1 MSQSSNNPDDY
12 LVSNIDFGDV
22 TIDLDYTGSNN
33 TMVYSSSTTNTNPY
47 AIGTTSGFNGTYTIS
62 NVGIDYSTPGLK
74 VSGDADFEGDIT
86 IKGRSLTD
94 MLDAINDRLAIL
106 HPDPAKLEKYRAL
119 KEAYEHYKM
128 LERLI
133 GDE

>member
-1 MSQSSNNPDDY
+1 MSQSSKNPDDY
-12 LVSNIDFGDV
+12 IVSNIDYGDV

-33 TMVYSSSTTNTNPY
+33 SMVYSSSTTNTSPY
-47 AIGTTSGFNGTYTIS
+47 TIGTTSGFNGTYTIS
-62 NVGIDYSTPGLK
+62 GIDYGTPGLK
-74 VSGDADFEGDIT
+74 VTGDADFEGDIT

-94 MLDAINDRLAIL
+94 MLDTINERLAIL
-106 HPDPAKLEKYRAL
+106 HPDPAKLEKYAAL

>member
-12 LVSNIDFGDV
+12 IVSNIDFGDV

-33 TMVYSSSTTNTNPY
+33 SMVYSSSTTNTSPY
-47 AIGTTSGFNGTYTIS
+47 TIGTTSGFNGTYTIS
-62 NVGIDYSTPGLK
+62 GIDYGTPGLK
-74 VSGDADFEGDIT
+74 VTGDADFEGDIT

-94 MLDAINDRLAIL
+94 MLDTINERLAIL
-106 HPDPAKLEKYRAL
+106 HPDPAKLEKYAAL